1 MMCMPVKNLDRVS
14 SCWGNKGREA
24 VFYCM
29 SAGLFFYVF
38 ISLPARFDWSIMGCT
53 ILLLALMN
61 LAERKQ
67 KERREKQT
75 LNHPAFTHRK
85 IHHKQPQRQNSFAW
99 LNGNI
104 SHRVLERGAHNK
116 KATNKRAV
124 VCWLGNP
131 VRDTF
136 NVPYDL
142 FPPLLIKLL
151 IMFGCYGHKGDIPQ
165 VLSAAWAQKNP
176 HRGTSLSP
184 ALLLSFLV
192 APPVAHCT
200 HQPLYM

>member
-1 MMCMPVKNLDRVS
+1 MLGKEREWS
-14 SCWGNKGREA
+14 STVCRLG
-24 VFYCM
+24 C
-29 SAGLFFYVF
+29 SFFF
-38 ISLPARFDWSIMGCT
+38 LPARFDWSIMGCT

-61 LAERKQ
+61 LAEREREKKQ
-67 KERREKQT
+67 RGEKQT
-75 LNHPAFTHRK
+75 LNHPAFTHRE
-85 IHHKQPQRQNSFAW
+85 IHHKAPQRQNSFAW

-116 KATNKRAV
+116 TATNKRAI

-151 IMFGCYGHKGDIPQ
+151 ITFGCYGHQGDIPQ

-184 ALLLSFLV
+184 SVCLS
-192 APPVAHCT
+192 
-200 HQPLYM
+200 